1 MLTILSNPDLALVE
15 RQIIQ
20 TYNDP
25 KPSLYTHCGVL
36 LELRKDMINSRVLDC
51 QEKILSD
58 IIAFNDALKDA
69 LKDMYDRA
77 HRIWKALQD
86 NNAFAGEVEVTA
98 KCFLGYDYPDHHPMQ
113 GNDRQD
119 LWNALCDSG
128 WNPLYE
134 DGVTIT
140 ELTLPRDINDSF
152 DSLTGM
158 DCPPPNWNEGLD
170 QELTKDLH
178 LTSPFHNLF
187 DHTKFAIT
195 DFIYVREFET
205 EINIEID
212 RKV

>member
-36 LELRKDMINSRVLDC
+36 LELRKDMINRRVLDC

>member
-51 QEKILSD
+51 QEKILPD

>member
-36 LELRKDMINSRVLDC
+36 LKLRKDMINSRVLDC

-98 KCFLGYDYPDHHPMQ
+98 KCFLGYDYPDHHPVQ

-178 LTSPFHNLF
+178 LISPFHNLF
-187 DHTKFAIT
+187 DHTRFAIT

>member
-98 KCFLGYDYPDHHPMQ
+98 KCFLGYDYPDHHPVQ